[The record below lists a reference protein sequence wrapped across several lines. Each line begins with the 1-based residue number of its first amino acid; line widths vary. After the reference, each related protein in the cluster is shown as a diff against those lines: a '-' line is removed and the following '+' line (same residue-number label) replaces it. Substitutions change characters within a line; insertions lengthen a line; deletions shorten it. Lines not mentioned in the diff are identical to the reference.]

1 MDLKEFLRRIGQIII
16 VLIGVSFFTFLLVQ
30 LAPGDPVMTMYQSMG
45 IIPTEEV
52 LNETREAMGLNDP
65 FFVQYFRWLANVLKG
80 DLGTSYSKYR
90 PVASLLAGRMW
101 PTLKLSI
108 SSMFVML
115 LFAVPL
121 GMISAVYS
129 NKPIDYIVRVIT
141 FFGVSMPNFWVG
153 LLLLYFLAMKL
164 NLLPVISTDP
174 NALSN
179 LVLPTLTLAFAMTA
193 KYTRQVRT
201 AVLEELHKDYV
212 IGAKGRG
219 ESERSILFKHVFPN
233 SLLPLVTMFGLSL
246 GSLLGGTSVVEVI
259 FTYPGLGSLAIDAI
273 KAMDYPLIQGYVL
286 WISLIYM
293 AVNLAVDISYNFI
306 DPRIKGEGKA

>member
-80 DLGTSYSKYR
+80 DLGMSYSKYR

-129 NKPIDYIVRVIT
+129 NKPIDYIVLRSRAPTSENCRVRGM
-141 FFGVSMPNFWVG
+141 GVALMVSVSTLVFIWRNFSFVETPNFCSSS
-153 LLLLYFLAMKL
+153 MMSSPKSL
-164 NLLPVISTDP
+164 NFTLLPMSLCVPIRMSIFP
-174 NALSN
+174 SARSFRMAVVC
-179 LVLPTLTLAFAMTA
+179 LVLRA
-193 KYTRQVRT
+193 RDR
-201 AVLEELHKDYV
+201 
-212 IGAKGRG
+212 
-219 ESERSILFKHVFPN
+219 
-233 SLLPLVTMFGLSL
+233 
-246 GSLLGGTSVVEVI
+246 
-259 FTYPGLGSLAIDAI
+259 
-273 KAMDYPLIQGYVL
+273 
-286 WISLIYM
+286 
-293 AVNLAVDISYNFI
+293 
-306 DPRIKGEGKA
+306 